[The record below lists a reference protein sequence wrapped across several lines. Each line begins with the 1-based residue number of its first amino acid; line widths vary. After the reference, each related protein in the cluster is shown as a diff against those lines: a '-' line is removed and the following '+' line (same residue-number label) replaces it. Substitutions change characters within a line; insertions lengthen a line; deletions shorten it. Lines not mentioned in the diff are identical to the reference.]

1 MQVRAMLLRM
11 MLKMLVYAELY
22 AALSDGD
29 AVAMHA
35 MLVLHDAV
43 RVLSSVRL

>member
-1 MQVRAMLLRM
+1 MLLQM
-11 MLKMLVYAELY
+11 MLTMLAYAELC

-29 AVAMHA
+29 AVAMHE

-43 RVLSSVRL
+43 CVLSFVRL

>member
-1 MQVRAMLLRM
+1 MMLLQM
-11 MLKMLVYAELY
+11 MLRMLVYAELC

-35 MLVLHDAV
+35 MPILYDAV
-43 RVLSSVRL
+43 CVLSSVRL